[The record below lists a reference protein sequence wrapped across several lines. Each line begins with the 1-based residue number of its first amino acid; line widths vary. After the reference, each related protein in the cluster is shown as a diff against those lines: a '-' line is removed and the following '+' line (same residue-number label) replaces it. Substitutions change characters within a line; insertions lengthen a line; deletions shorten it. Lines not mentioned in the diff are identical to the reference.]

1 MFSIAD
7 TPVKFVG
14 LLLLFAWCTLWS
26 VYELTRPQDSR
37 QRISNAL
44 HLVMAVVMLLMV
56 APMTWA
62 GLVAIVPTF
71 GLVALFALSIGWFLW
86 LAVDAMR
93 RSDRRGGL
101 HFFGHAAMF
110 AAMTWHL
117 SAMAVMEG
125 AMSPGMGDMGSG
137 SDVGSGSDMGGM
149 DMGQWRMTQSMP
161 GGTLWLSALVGLPLM
176 AYLLVSSLRSLWRA
190 AQSVTAVAA
199 GDCACGPDCTCGPE
213 CSCFVNH
220 VDSTLPERELVA
232 SASAA
237 PLRLPI
243 VTPAAVTHSC
253 HEVRPAGS
261 TKYRLEA
268 LSAFAMNFGMFWMST
283 GLLVPILPFFAV
295 LAF

>member
-7 TPVKFVG
+7 TPVRFVG

-26 VYELTRPQDSR
+26 VYELTRPQDAR

-56 APMTWA
+56 APITWTR
-62 GLVAIVPTF
+62 LVAIVPTF
-71 GLVALFALSIGWFLW
+71 ALVALFTLSVVWFVW

-117 SAMAVMEG
+117 SAMAVM
-125 AMSPGMGDMGSG
+125 AAARSPGMGSGMGSG
-137 SDVGSGSDMGGM
+137 SNMGGM
-149 DMGQWRMTQSMP
+149 DMGHWRMTQSMP
-161 GGTLWLSALVGLPLM
+161 GGTLWLFALVGLPFM
-176 AYLLVSSLRSLWRA
+176 TYLLASSLRSLWQA
-190 AQSVTAVAA
+190 AQPATTIVA
-199 GDCACGPDCTCGPE
+199 GSCPCGPDCSCGSE
-213 CSCFVNH
+213 CSCRVNH
-220 VDSTLPERELVA
+220 ADPTVTEPELMA
-232 SASAA
+232 PGSAS
-237 PLRLPI
+237 PLRLTV
-243 VTPAAVTHSC
+243 VTRAAATHSC
-253 HEVRPAGS
+253 HEVRPIGT
-261 TKYRLEA
+261 TKYRLEV